1 MSALGALGGLGRLR
15 GSGSDGPRRG
25 LARVRN
31 LVGTP
36 PAQRMQLAYAA
47 LALSTLAL
55 VAFGLV
61 MVFSATSVR
70 SALASGDEFGFLRRQ
85 GMYVGAGLVLMWI
98 LSRWRY
104 DRLRHVVG
112 PIMILSFALL
122 VAVLLVAEP
131 VNGARRWFSF
141 GDFGAQ
147 PSELAKL
154 ALVVWLALYLSRR
167 AAPQRLGELMKPIG
181 FVVLAMV
188 LLIFVEPDLGTTLS
202 IFAIVTALLLVSGT
216 PVRLLAGV
224 GTVAGG
230 LVFAAIWLVPYRR
243 ERFFSFLDPWADP
256 EGAGFQSVQA
266 LVAVGSGGWFG
277 RGIGESVQ
285 KVHYLPEATTDMI
298 FAVIAEELGLVGSL
312 MTVSLYAV
320 FGWAG
325 FTIALRCADPFGKR
339 LAVGFTALVLS
350 QATLNLSAVLGL
362 APLTGVPLPFISFGG
377 SHLVSALAAVGVV
390 LNIARRDAK
399 EAARSLPDRSRGN
412 SRSRAAGA
420 RRRGVADPPRRA
432 RAVRGVA

>member
-1 MSALGALGGLGRLR
+1 MRRFARLDRLR
-15 GSGSDGPRRG
+15 QGSRS
-25 LARVRN
+25 LVRAPS
-31 LVGTP
+31 LPGVRDVVGRP

-47 LALSTLAL
+47 LALSTLTL
-55 VAFGLV
+55 VSFGLV

-85 GMYVGAGLVLMWI
+85 GMYVAIGLLLLWLLARI
-98 LSRWRY
+98 PY
-104 DRLRHVVG
+104 DRLRHLAG
-112 PIMILSFALL
+112 PLLLGSFGLL

-131 VNGARRWFSF
+131 VNGARRWFGFGSF
-141 GDFGAQ
+141 GLQ

-154 ALVVWLALYLSRR
+154 ALVLWLALYLSRR
-167 AAPQRLGELMKPIG
+167 PAPRTLGQLMKPIG
-181 FVVLAMV
+181 WVVLAMMA
-188 LLIFVEPDLGTTLS
+188 LIFIEPDLGTTLS
-202 IFAIVTALLLVSGT
+202 VFAILVALLLVSGT
-216 PVRLLAGV
+216 PLRLLGLITGV
-224 GTVAGG
+224 GAG
-230 LVFAAIWLVPYRR
+230 LVFSAIWLVPYRR

-256 EGAGFQSVQA
+256 EGVGFQSVQA

-298 FAVIAEELGLVGSL
+298 FAVVAEELGLVGTL
-312 MTVSLYAV
+312 ATIGLYAV

-325 FTIALRCADPFGKR
+325 FTIALRCRDPFGKR
-339 LAVGFTALVLS
+339 LAVGFIALVLS

-377 SHLVSALAAVGVV
+377 SHLITSLVAVGVV
-390 LNIARRDAK
+390 LNIARRDAR
-399 EAARSLPDRSRGN
+399 EAASSVPDRGRRDG
-412 SRSRAAGA
+412 RSRAARSG
-420 RRRGVADPPRRA
+420 RGGVAQPPRRA

>member
-1 MSALGALGGLGRLR
+1 
-15 GSGSDGPRRG
+15 
-25 LARVRN
+25 
-31 LVGTP
+31 
-36 PAQRMQLAYAA
+36 MQIAYAA

-55 VAFGLV
+55 VALGLV

-70 SALASGDEFGFLRRQ
+70 SALASGDDYGFLRRQ
-85 GMYVGAGLVLMWI
+85 GMYVGIGLLLLWVLA
-98 LSRWRY
+98 RVPY
-104 DRLRHVVG
+104 DRMRHVVG
-112 PIMILSFALL
+112 PLL
-122 VAVLLVAEP
+122 VGSFISLVLVLLIAEP
-131 VNGARRWFSF
+131 INGARRWFSWGSF
-141 GDFGAQ
+141 GLQ

-154 ALVVWLALYLSRR
+154 ALVLWLALYLSRR
-167 AAPQRLGELMKPIG
+167 PAPQTFRELMKPIG
-181 FVVLAMV
+181 WVVLAMV
-188 LLIFVEPDLGTTLS
+188 GLIFIEPDLGTTLS
-202 IFAIVTALLLVSGT
+202 ILVIVAALLLVSGT
-216 PVRLLAGV
+216 SLRLLASV
-224 GTVAGG
+224 TALAGG
-230 LVFAAIWLVPYRR
+230 LVFAAIWLTPYRR

-339 LAVGFTALVLS
+339 LAVGLTALVLS

-377 SHLVSALAAVGVV
+377 SHLISSLAAVGVV
-390 LNIARRDAK
+390 LNIARRDARQ
-399 EAARSLPDRSRGN
+399 AARSLPDRSRGN
-412 SRSRAAGA
+412 GGSRAASA
-420 RRRGVADPPRRA
+420 RRRRVAQPTRRA

>member
-1 MSALGALGGLGRLR
+1 MLR
-15 GSGSDGPRRG
+15 TPSLPGVRG
-25 LARVRN
+25 L
-31 LVGTP
+31 VGKP

-55 VAFGLV
+55 VSFGLV

-85 GMYVGAGLVLMWI
+85 GMYVAIGLLLLWVLA
-98 LSRWRY
+98 RVRY
-104 DRLRHVVG
+104 DRLRHLAG
-112 PIMILSFALL
+112 PLLLLSFGLL

-131 VNGARRWFSF
+131 VNGARRWFGFGSF
-141 GDFGAQ
+141 GLQ

-154 ALVVWLALYLSRR
+154 ALVLWLALFLTRR
-167 AAPQRLGELMKPIG
+167 PAPRTLGQLMKPIG
-181 FVVLAMV
+181 WVVLAMAA
-188 LLIFVEPDLGTTLS
+188 LIFIEPDLGTTLS
-202 IFAIVTALLLVSGT
+202 IFAIVIALLLVSGT
-216 PVRLLAGV
+216 PLRLLGLITGV
-224 GTVAGG
+224 GAG

-256 EGAGFQSVQA
+256 EGVGFQSVQA
-266 LVAVGSGGWFG
+266 LVAVGSGGWLG

-298 FAVIAEELGLVGSL
+298 FAVVAEELGLLGTL
-312 MTVSLYAV
+312 TTIGLYAV

-339 LAVGFTALVLS
+339 LAVGFIALVLS

-377 SHLVSALAAVGVV
+377 LAPHHV
-390 LNIARRDAK
+390 ARG
-399 EAARSLPDRSRGN
+399 RG
-412 SRSRAAGA
+412 
-420 RRRGVADPPRRA
+420 RRP
-432 RAVRGVA
+432 